1 MFTASLDTLD
11 KYGYLDRLDMDKDGN
26 RTAQS
31 IADIT
36 ARGSLVFVS
45 RGEYAD
51 VINRV
56 RTNGGAPFF
65 PVSTESGREALRTF
79 CSNGGHYTTVD
90 MQHAT
95 CGNGGEL

>member
-1 MFTASLDTLD
+1 MFTDSFDL
-11 KYGYLDRLDMDKDGN
+11 YGYLDRQDMDQDGN

-65 PVSTESGREALRTF
+65 PVSTESGREAFRAF
-79 CSNGGHYTTVD
+79 CSNGGHYTTTD
-90 MQHAT
+90 MQHTAFEK
-95 CGNGGEL
+95 GGEL